1 MHGVAYDVKIK
12 PVAFLNDAITL
23 ASQQVDAFRE
33 ASGVDDATDQQIVAM
48 NNRVQSQGFIQK
60 PIMANISKC
69 LKPQVLFNLKCYL
82 AHARRQK
89 TTRSWF
95 LRRE

>member
-33 ASGVDDATDQQIVAM
+33 ASGVDDETDQQIVAM
-48 NNRVQSQGFIQK
+48 NNSWGPIAGFHTETYNGKYFKVPETAGIFHV
-60 PIMANISKC
+60 KC
-69 LKPQVLFNLKCYL
+69 V
-82 AHARRQK
+82 H
-89 TTRSWF
+89 WF
-95 LRRE
+95 T